1 MNNQHIIVTRR
12 QIGQWASYAAG
23 SAFVL
28 GIIGLIWQGGLT
40 PPIIAALAVAVVSV
54 ILWAAAAPA
63 DFTGFITG
71 RQVRYSTAAVFTSL
85 LLVGIVALVYI
96 LLQRAALTLDMTE
109 GRRFT
114 LSPETLEILERVN
127 RPIRITGF
135 YDSTAVPAREVDD
148 QFFRL
153 YEAVTNG
160 LISRQ
165 YIDPNQEPA
174 LAQRFGAYQNGA
186 VFISYLNPDGS
197 VDFSSLAR
205 VPRQPGG
212 AQERE
217 LTQAILRLLAAGT
230 FKVYFE
236 VGHSELD
243 PQDTGPQ
250 GLSGVHLGMQESGLV
265 TDSLVLPALAANGQ
279 SIPDDA
285 SVVIMARP
293 TRALTSPEIAVLDE
307 YLQRGGSLFIM
318 AEALL
323 NEGAFLSGET
333 EFNHYLWDNFGLSA
347 LNAVIVDYSSN
358 LRTPL
363 DIIGYQVFT
372 GTDIGARLDPAQAP
386 TLFRI
391 ARALNVNDDPPVH
404 NGRVI
409 MSSPDS
415 YGETNF
421 RALMET
427 NSFAPDPEVDPPGPL
442 TSVAWA
448 WDETT
453 NAKIILVGDA
463 DFVTNGFVS
472 SALGNAVLF
481 TDGIAWLTGL
491 NERVSFAPQAF
502 VTAPPLIFV
511 STQTLDVIAFL
522 TVILMPGLLLISG
535 LVIWSWRMRQ

>member
-1 MNNQHIIVTRR
+1 
-12 QIGQWASYAAG
+12 
-23 SAFVL
+23 
-28 GIIGLIWQGGLT
+28 
-40 PPIIAALAVAVVSV
+40 
-54 ILWAAAAPA
+54 
-63 DFTGFITG
+63 
-71 RQVRYSTAAVFTSL
+71 FTSL

-347 LNAVIVDYSSN
+347 LNAVLVHYSSN

-363 DIIGYQVFT
+363 DIIGYRVFT
-372 GTDIGARLDPAQAP
+372 RTDIGARVDPA
-386 TLFRI
+386 
-391 ARALNVNDDPPVH
+391 H
-404 NGRVI
+404 
-409 MSSPDS
+409 
-415 YGETNF
+415 
-421 RALMET
+421 
-427 NSFAPDPEVDPPGPL
+427 
-442 TSVAWA
+442 
-448 WDETT
+448 
-453 NAKIILVGDA
+453 
-463 DFVTNGFVS
+463 
-472 SALGNAVLF
+472 
-481 TDGIAWLTGL
+481 
-491 NERVSFAPQAF
+491 
-502 VTAPPLIFV
+502 
-511 STQTLDVIAFL
+511 
-522 TVILMPGLLLISG
+522 
-535 LVIWSWRMRQ
+535 

>member
-1 MNNQHIIVTRR
+1 MNNQNIIVTRR
-12 QIGQWASYAAG
+12 QIGQWASYVAG
-23 SAFVL
+23 GAFVL

-40 PPIIAALAVAVVSV
+40 SPIIAALAVALVSV

-85 LLVGIVALVYI
+85 LLMGIVALVYI

-114 LSPETLEILERVN
+114 LSSETLEVLERVN

-153 YEAVTNG
+153 YEAVTDG

-197 VDFSSLAR
+197 IDFASLAR

-318 AEALL
+318 ADALL

-333 EFNHYLWDNFGLSA
+333 EFNHYLWDNFGISA

-415 YGETNF
+415 YGETDF

-427 NSFAPDPEVDPPGPL
+427 NSFAPDPEVDLPGPL
-442 TSVAWA
+442 ASVVWA
-448 WDETT
+448 WNETT
-453 NAKIILVGDA
+453 GAKVLMVGDA

-491 NERVSFAPQAF
+491 HERVSFAPQAF

-511 STQTLDVIAFL
+511 STQTLDAIAFL

-535 LVIWSWRMRQ
+535 LVIWTWRMRQ